1 MSEQLKL
8 DIVTELLKYKIC
20 FLNSLDNFLPGSWRK
35 LDKVN
40 ILFMDAQVKVWLGS
54 TKNNNF
60 RAIFIRFEKVCY
72 QFNLGESSVYL
83 LRDGTWEFIAKN
95 KVINEA
101 LRITLLW
108 FDYKEQDNTKVNIKI
123 YSVET
128 IYLNILVTI
137 SLIRAKH
144 KTINPKFFDYNDTR
158 SYFKF
163 INWFIYEQ
171 AEEVDRDKFLRK
183 IYEQSNARTN

>member
-1 MSEQLKL
+1 MSEQIEP
-8 DIVTELLKYKIC
+8 DIITELLKYKIC
-20 FLNSLDNFLPGSWRK
+20 FLNSLDKFIVGNWRK
-35 LDKVN
+35 VDKVN
-40 ILFMDAQVKVWLGS
+40 ILFMDTQVKVWLGS

-60 RAIFIRFEKVCY
+60 RSIFIRFEKVCY
-72 QFNLGESSVYL
+72 QFNLGESSLYL
-83 LRDGTWEFIAKN
+83 LRDGTWEVIAKN

-108 FDYKEQDNTKVNIKI
+108 YEHKEQDNTKVNIKI

-128 IYLNILVTI
+128 IYQNILVAI

-144 KTINPKFFDYNDTR
+144 KTINPKFFDYDDTR

-163 INWFIYEQ
+163 VNWFIRER
-171 AEEVDRDKFLRK
+171 AEDFERDQFLRK
-183 IYEQSNARTN
+183 IHERTNARTN